1 MEWRKHNPTPAAPA
15 LSDKERIDQLEHE
28 NRQLLRANE
37 ILRLASAYFAKAQL
51 DCLQKGW
58 SPSSAS
64 IARSWG
70 SSRPVWFV
78 FVAFIIDVFSRM
90 IVGWRVMKIMTTDMT
105 LDALEY
111 ATLDW
116 VSWFNTQ
123 RILEPIGNI
132 PPAEY
137 EKLYYTQEVSSA
149 QLVGLT

>member
-1 MEWRKHNPTPAAPA
+1 
-15 LSDKERIDQLEHE
+15 
-28 NRQLLRANE
+28 
-37 ILRLASAYFAKAQL
+37 
-51 DCLQKGW
+51 
-58 SPSSAS
+58 
-64 IARSWG
+64 
-70 SSRPVWFV
+70 
-78 FVAFIIDVFSRM
+78 
-90 IVGWRVMKIMTTDMT
+90 MKIMTTDMT